1 MHDEFKAQVAASAV
15 LKNRFETI
23 YNFIADDVET
33 DTGVRP
39 TPEDVIPMA
48 CVRTAVF
55 ADSDDWTAWRDES
68 ALIPAIAKAK
78 ERQRL
83 QDALQADGDSP
94 EARGITDRLASMGGA
109 ERLAWARANNVAT
122 PAKKQADARG
132 EGQTVKERAALVRQA
147 ESMHGGARIG
157 FARKHGLL

>member
-15 LKNRFETI
+15 LKNRFDTI

-39 TPEDVIPMA
+39 TPEDIIPMS

-55 ADSDDWTAWRDES
+55 ADSSDWTAWRDES

-94 EARGITDRLASMGGA
+94 EARGIAARLASMSGP
-109 ERLAWARANNVAT
+109 EKLAWARANNVAT
-122 PAKKQADARG
+122 PAKKQAEARG
-132 EGQTVKERAALVRQA
+132 ENRTDSEHRELVRQA
-147 ESMHGGARIG
+147 ELLSGGAKIA
-157 FARKHGLL
+157 FARKHNL